1 MLMKN
6 KIIQMSPSK
15 NKEFLKAKQLSLP
28 GLIIQHSHIPIFN
41 QRIAPVSTHYDVV
54 QYPHID

>member
-15 NKEFLKAKQLSLP
+15 NKEFLKAKQLSLL
-28 GLIIQHSHIPIFN
+28 GFII
-41 QRIAPVSTHYDVV
+41 
-54 QYPHID
+54 